1 MNFDG
6 RLFFAHIYI
15 DVQIFIE
22 KFKLKQVLTNPFV
35 KIIVLWQAIAC
46 YKCTPKDYCT
56 NFVT

>member
-15 DVQIFIE
+15 NVQIFID

-35 KIIVLWQAIAC
+35 KIIIL
-46 YKCTPKDYCT
+46 
-56 NFVT
+56 